1 LNEVFE
7 MNVSDNDLDLLETYL
22 DGELPV
28 ADAEDLWR
36 RLAAE
41 PPLAAAL
48 DELRAE
54 RSDRLSV
61 WESLEPSDAKITKIS
76 QRVKSATRRQDLI
89 DWSLRGLQYTAAIA
103 ACLMFAIAGWS
114 MRGNFTTPTG
124 PIAVTPGRIEPV
136 GGPLQMVSHADDKDT
151 QGDTKVVFH
160 PAPVLVNV
168 QDGFGR
174 QAIQTFGSLKEAND
188 FVNYVNQPRQT
199 SPGASPI
206 VPVSDEQQR
215 F

>member
-1 LNEVFE
+1 
-7 MNVSDNDLDLLETYL
+7 MNVSDDDLDLLETYL

-41 PPLAAAL
+41 PALASAL

-61 WESLEPSDAKITKIS
+61 WESLEPSDAKITTIS
-76 QRVKSATRRQDLI
+76 KRLKSATRRQDII

-103 ACLMFAIAGWS
+103 ACLMFAVAGWS
-114 MRGNFTTPTG
+114 MRGNLVSPAPATAVRTG
-124 PIAVTPGRIEPV
+124 QLETA
-136 GGPLQMVSHADDKDT
+136 GGPLTMVSHPEGSRPDDRDNT
-151 QGDTKVVFH
+151 GGQLVF
-160 PAPVLVNV
+160 PQRPVLVNV
-168 QDGFGR
+168 QDNFGR
-174 QAIQTFGSLKEAND
+174 QALQPFPSYKEAND
-188 FVNYVNQPRQT
+188 FVNEVNQVQRQ
-199 SPGASPI
+199 PNRGVSPI
-206 VPVSDEQQR
+206 VPVSDEQER